1 MAEATAGDRQ
11 QQAGQGKL
19 QAGLKR
25 RHMTMISLGGI
36 IGAGLFVGTGP
47 ILNQAGPA
55 TILTYLLTGTL
66 LILIMRMLGEMA
78 VARPSV
84 GSFSDYGRVALGNWA
99 GFAIGW
105 LYWYFWAIVVGFEA
119 TVAAG
124 ILSQY
129 IGGIPPWVM
138 ALALVLLLTATNLY
152 SVGSYGEFE
161 FWFAGIKVVAILL
174 FIGFGAL
181 FVIGLWPGESSPGLT
196 NLYAEGGFFPNGPL
210 AMFSG
215 VATVIFAFVGA
226 EIVTI
231 AAAESDEPG
240 RNVARATNAVIYRVL
255 LFYVISVFFVAA
267 IVPWDTAFTEN
278 VIKSPFTVAFERIGI
293 PFAPDLMNFVV
304 LTAVLSVLNSSLY
317 TTSRMLFALTRHK
330 DAPGFLTNTTRRGV
344 PIWAILAGTFFA
356 YVSVA
361 IFYFFPEEIFTWL
374 INASGA
380 IALFVYLLIAVS
392 QLVMRRRL
400 ERDNPELLQLRM
412 WFYPWLTYLSIFG
425 ILAVLIAMFFIEGLR
440 PQIIASLISL
450 GVIMIA
456 YALRRAFGPPER
468 DPSAV
473 INEEATAREEAARE
487 EAARGN

>member
-1 MAEATAGDRQ
+1 
-11 QQAGQGKL
+11 
-19 QAGLKR
+19 
-25 RHMTMISLGGI
+25 MTMISLGGI

-55 TILTYLLTGTL
+55 TVLTYLLTGVL

-78 VARPSV
+78 VAQPSV
-84 GSFSDYGRVALGNWA
+84 GSFSDYGRIALGHWA
-99 GFAIGW
+99 GFSIGW

-124 ILSQY
+124 IISQY
-129 IGGIPPWVM
+129 LPAVAPWLI
-138 ALALVLLLTATNLY
+138 ALILVLMLTATNLY

-161 FWFAGIKVVAILL
+161 FWFASIKVAAIIIFIVLSILFLL
-174 FIGFGAL
+174 GLFG
-181 FVIGLWPGESSPGLT
+181 SSPGFS
-196 NLYAEGGFFPNGPL
+196 NLYAKGGFFPNGPL

-231 AAAESDEPG
+231 AAAESNEPEEG
-240 RNVARATNAVIYRVL
+240 VARATNAVIYRVL
-255 LFYVISVFFVAA
+255 LFYVVSVFFVAC
-267 IVPWDTAFTEN
+267 IVPWNTPFTED
-278 VIKSPFTVAFERIGI
+278 ILKSPFTLAFERIGI
-293 PFAPDLMNFVV
+293 PGSGTVMNFVV

-317 TTSRMLFALTRHK
+317 TTSRMLFALTRHN
-330 DAPGFLTNTTRRGV
+330 DAPGFLTNTTSRGV

-361 IFYFFPEEIFTWL
+361 IYYFFPEEIFTWL

-392 QLVMRRRL
+392 ELVTRRRL
-400 ERDNPELLQLRM
+400 EREAPERLRIRM

-425 ILAVLIAMFFIEGLR
+425 ILAVLIAMFLIPALR

-450 GVIMIA
+450 GVILIA
-456 YALRRAFGPPER
+456 YFLRKAFGPTQR
-468 DPSAV
+468 DPSEV
-473 INEEATAREEAARE
+473 IREAETASREE
-487 EAARGN
+487 

>member
-1 MAEATAGDRQ
+1 
-11 QQAGQGKL
+11 
-19 QAGLKR
+19 
-25 RHMTMISLGGI
+25 MTMISLGGI

-55 TILTYLLTGTL
+55 TILTYLLTGAL

-78 VARPSV
+78 VAQPSV
-84 GSFSDYGRVALGNWA
+84 GSFSDYGRMALGNWA
-99 GFAIGW
+99 GFSIGW

-124 ILSQY
+124 IIGQY
-129 IGGIPPWVM
+129 VSGIPPWLI

-161 FWFAGIKVVAILL
+161 FWFAGIKVVAIII
-174 FIGFGAL
+174 FIILGAL
-181 FVIGLWPGESSPGLT
+181 FVIGLWPGGGVGLT
-196 NLYAEGGFFPNGPL
+196 NLYAKGGFFPNGPL

-231 AAAESDEPG
+231 AAAESNEPG

-255 LFYVISVFFVAA
+255 LFYVVSVFFVAC
-267 IVPWDTAFTEN
+267 IVPWNTAFTEDI
-278 VIKSPFTVAFERIGI
+278 IKSPFTLAFERIGI
-293 PFAPDLMNFVV
+293 PGSGTLMNLVV

-317 TTSRMLFALTRHK
+317 TTSRMLFALTRHN
-330 DAPGFLTNTTRRGV
+330 DAPHFMTHTTRRGV
-344 PIWAILAGTFFA
+344 PIWAILTGTIFA
-356 YVSVA
+356 YVSVG
-361 IFYFFPEEIFTWL
+361 IFYFFPEEVFTWL

-400 ERDNPELLQLRM
+400 ERENPEALQIKM
-412 WFYPWLTYLSIFG
+412 WFYPWLTYLSIVG
-425 ILAVLIAMFFIEGLR
+425 IIAVLIGMAVLPDLR
-440 PQIIASLISL
+440 PLLIASLISL
-450 GVIMIA
+450 GVMLVA
-456 YALRRAFGPPER
+456 YVLRRQFGPPQR
-468 DPSAV
+468 DPSEV
-473 INEEATAREEAARE
+473 IRESETRRE
-487 EAARGN
+487 SETSS

>member
-1 MAEATAGDRQ
+1 MAEAGAEQRRTGGQ
-11 QQAGQGKL
+11 QKL
-19 QAGLKR
+19 QPGLKR

-55 TILTYLLTGTL
+55 TVLTYLLTGIL

-78 VARPSV
+78 VAQPSV
-84 GSFSDYGRVALGNWA
+84 GSFSDYGRIALGNWA
-99 GFAIGW
+99 GFSIGW

-124 ILSQY
+124 IISQY
-129 IGGIPPWVM
+129 IPAMAPWLI
-138 ALALVLLLTATNLY
+138 ALILILLLTATNLY

-161 FWFAGIKVVAILL
+161 FWFASIKVAAIIIFIVLSIVFLL
-174 FIGFGAL
+174 GLFG
-181 FVIGLWPGESSPGLT
+181 SSPGFS
-196 NLYAEGGFFPNGPL
+196 NLYAKGGFFPNGPL

-231 AAAESDEPG
+231 AAAESNEPEEG
-240 RNVARATNAVIYRVL
+240 VARATNAVIYRVL
-255 LFYVISVFFVAA
+255 LFYVVSVFFVAC
-267 IVPWDTAFTEN
+267 IVPWNTPFTED
-278 VIKSPFTVAFERIGI
+278 ILKSPFTLAFERIGI
-293 PFAPDLMNFVV
+293 PGSGTVMNFVV

-317 TTSRMLFALTRHK
+317 TTSRMLFALTRHN
-330 DAPGFLTNTTRRGV
+330 DAPGFLTNTTSRGV

-361 IFYFFPEEIFTWL
+361 IYYFFPEEIFTWL

-392 QLVMRRRL
+392 ELVTRRRL
-400 ERDNPELLQLRM
+400 EREAPERLRIRM

-425 ILAVLIAMFFIEGLR
+425 IVAVLIAMFLIPALR

-450 GVIMIA
+450 GVILIA
-456 YALRRAFGPPER
+456 YFLRKAFGPTQR
-468 DPSAV
+468 DPSEV
-473 INEEATAREEAARE
+473 IREAETASREE
-487 EAARGN
+487 

>member
-1 MAEATAGDRQ
+1 
-11 QQAGQGKL
+11 
-19 QAGLKR
+19 
-25 RHMTMISLGGI
+25 MTMISLGGI

-55 TILTYLLTGTL
+55 TVLTYLLTGVL

-78 VARPSV
+78 VAQPSV
-84 GSFSDYGRVALGNWA
+84 GSFSDYGRMALGNWA
-99 GFAIGW
+99 GFSIGW

-124 ILSQY
+124 IISGYVSFL
-129 IGGIPPWVM
+129 PPWLI

-161 FWFAGIKVVAILL
+161 FWFASIKVAAIVI
-174 FIGFGAL
+174 FIVLAIVYL
-181 FVIGLWPGESSPGLT
+181 IGLFGPSPGLT
-196 NLYAEGGFFPNGPL
+196 NLYAKGGFFPNGPL

-231 AAAESDEPG
+231 AAAESNEPEEG
-240 RNVARATNAVIYRVL
+240 VARATNAVIYRVL
-255 LFYVISVFFVAA
+255 LFYVVSVFFVAC
-267 IVPWDTAFTEN
+267 IVPWNTGFTEDI
-278 VIKSPFTVAFERIGI
+278 IKSPFTLAFEKIGI
-293 PFAPDLMNFVV
+293 PGSGTIMNLVV

-317 TTSRMLFALTRHK
+317 TTSRMLFALTRHN

-344 PIWAILAGTFFA
+344 PIWAILAGTVFA

-361 IFYFFPEEIFTWL
+361 IFYFFPAEVFTWL

-392 QLVMRRRL
+392 ELVMRRRL
-400 ERDNPELLQLRM
+400 ERDSPERLRIKM
-412 WFYPWLTYLSIFG
+412 WFYPWLTYLSIAG
-425 ILAVLIAMFFIEGLR
+425 IVAVLVAMFFISSLR
-440 PQIIASLISL
+440 PLIIASLISFAVIL
-450 GVIMIA
+450 GA
-456 YALRRAFGPPER
+456 YFLRKAFGPTQR
-468 DPSAV
+468 DPSEV
-473 INEEATAREEAARE
+473 IREAETASREE
-487 EAARGN
+487 

>member
-1 MAEATAGDRQ
+1 MAETSVGGRTE
-11 QQAGQGKL
+11 GQEQEHKL
-19 QAGLKR
+19 QPGLKR

-55 TILTYLLTGTL
+55 TVLTYLLTGVL

-78 VARPSV
+78 VAQPSV
-84 GSFSDYGRVALGNWA
+84 GSFSDYSRMALGNWA
-99 GFAIGW
+99 GFSIGW

-124 ILSQY
+124 ILTQY
-129 IGGIPPWVM
+129 IPSVAPWLI
-138 ALALVLLLTATNLY
+138 ALILVLLLTATNLY

-174 FIGFGAL
+174 FIGLGAL
-181 FVIGLWPGESSPGLT
+181 FVIGLFGDSPGLS
-196 NLYAEGGFFPNGPL
+196 NLYSQGGFFPNGPL

-231 AAAESDEPG
+231 AAAESEEPERG
-240 RNVARATNAVIYRVL
+240 VAQATNAVIYRVL
-255 LFYVISVFFVAA
+255 IFYVISVFFVAA
-267 IVPWDTAFTEN
+267 IVPWDTKFTDA
-278 VIKSPFTVAFERIGI
+278 VIKSPFTLAFDRMGI
-293 PFAPDLMNFVV
+293 PYAPLIMNIVV

-317 TTSRMLFALTRHK
+317 TTSRMLFALTKHN

-344 PIWAILAGTFFA
+344 PIWAILAGTVFA

-361 IFYFFPEEIFTWL
+361 IYYFFPEEIFTWL

-380 IALFVYLLIAVS
+380 IALFVYLLIAIS
-392 QLVMRRRL
+392 ELVMRRRL
-400 ERDNPELLQLRM
+400 ERDAPDRLQIKM
-412 WFYPWLTYLSIFG
+412 WFYPWLTYLSIAA
-425 ILAVLIAMFFIEGLR
+425 ISAVLIAMFVLEDLR
-440 PQIIASLISL
+440 PQAIASFISL
-450 GVIMIA
+450 GVILLA
-456 YALRRAFGPPER
+456 YLIRRRFGPPER
-468 DPSAV
+468 DP
-473 INEEATAREEAARE
+473 NEIAGR
-487 EAARGN
+487 

>member
-1 MAEATAGDRQ
+1 MAEAKAEKRGGS
-11 QQAGQGKL
+11 GQEGHL
-19 QAGLKR
+19 QPGLKR
-25 RHMTMISLGGI
+25 RHLTMISLGGI

-55 TILTYLLTGTL
+55 TILTYLLTGAL

-78 VARPSV
+78 VAQPSV
-84 GSFSDYGRVALGNWA
+84 GSFSDYGRMALGNWA
-99 GFAIGW
+99 GFSIGW

-119 TVAAG
+119 TVAAS
-124 ILSQY
+124 ILGQY
-129 IGGIPPWVM
+129 IPNVAPWLI
-138 ALALVLLLTATNLY
+138 ALTLVLLLTATNLY

-161 FWFAGIKVVAILL
+161 FWFAGIKVVAIVIFILL
-174 FIGFGAL
+174 GLL
-181 FVIGLWPGESSPGLT
+181 FVIGLWPGNSPGLS

-210 AMFSG
+210 SMFSG

-255 LFYVISVFFVAA
+255 LFYVVSVFFVAA
-267 IVPWDTAFTEN
+267 IVPWNTGFTEDI
-278 VIKSPFTVAFERIGI
+278 IKSPFTLAFERMGI
-293 PFAPDLMNFVV
+293 PGSGTLMNFVV
-304 LTAVLSVLNSSLY
+304 LTAVLSVL
-317 TTSRMLFALTRHK
+317 TRHN
-330 DAPGFLTNTTRRGV
+330 DAPSFMTNTTRRGV
-344 PIWAILAGTFFA
+344 PIWAILTGTIFA

-400 ERDNPELLQLRM
+400 EREAPERLELKM
-412 WFYPWLTYLSIFG
+412 WFYPWLTYLSIVG
-425 ILAVLIAMFFIEGLR
+425 IVAVLIGMAVISDLR
-440 PQIIASLISL
+440 PLLIASLISL
-450 GVIMIA
+450 GVMLVA
-456 YALRRAFGPPER
+456 YMLRKAFGPPQR
-468 DPSAV
+468 DPSEV
-473 INEEATAREEAARE
+473 IRESETRRESEA
-487 EAARGN
+487 GS